1 MRVVLCDTSP
11 VRYLVLIGE
20 SAVLHALYGRV
31 LIPES
36 VADELNQP
44 HTPDIVRQWISQPPT
59 WLEIVAT
66 PHNADPLMLTFLD
79 RGERDA
85 ILVALELKA
94 DLLLMDDREGVE
106 EAVRLGL
113 VVTGTLGV
121 LDRAA
126 EKGLVDL
133 ADTFRRLR
141 TTNFRVS
148 PALLDR
154 ILADNVQRKRKGP

>member
-1 MRVVLCDTSP
+1 
-11 VRYLVLIGE
+11 
-20 SAVLHALYGRV
+20 
-31 LIPES
+31 
-36 VADELNQP
+36 
-44 HTPDIVRQWISQPPT
+44 
-59 WLEIVAT
+59 
-66 PHNADPLMLTFLD
+66 MLTFLD

>member
-1 MRVVLCDTSP
+1 MRVVLSDTSP
-11 VRYLVLIGE
+11 LRYLVLIGE
-20 SAVLHALYGRV
+20 SDVLRALYGRI
-31 LIPES
+31 LIPRS

-44 HTPDIVRQWISQPPT
+44 NTPNMVREWISQPPT
-59 WLEIVAT
+59 WLEIVPTAN
-66 PHNADPLMLTFLD
+66 NADPLLLTFLD

-85 ILVALELKA
+85 ILLALELKA

-113 VVTGTLGV
+113 VVTGTIGV

-126 EKGLVDL
+126 DKGLLDL
-133 ADTFRRLR
+133 ADAFGRLQ

-154 ILADNVQRKRKGP
+154 ILADNDQRKRKAP